1 VRKWYQEDWRF
12 RIVVLRVGEQDRAE
26 DCRLGFERGGAFECA
41 YECPPGF
48 CPKALLKVFPLMEA
62 VRSGGDLRNLG
73 GAGPAEIETV
83 CPDGVVRFR
92 LTGRL
97 IASSD
102 G

>member
-1 VRKWYQEDWRF
+1 MRKWYQEDWRF
-12 RIVVLRVGEQDRAE
+12 GIVVLRVGEQDRAE
-26 DCRLGFERGGAFECA
+26 DCRLGLEPGDAFECA

-48 CPKALLKVFPLMEA
+48 CPKALFKLFPLMEA

-73 GAGPAEIETV
+73 GTAPAEMETV

-92 LTGRL
+92 LTGEL
-97 IASSD
+97 ITSS